1 VPRREG
7 SLKRVTGRAESIE
20 STARDGVEA
29 DMTLNDPV
37 AGSASSLPDLLLVED
52 NALHARLV
60 TTMLADIWPQGVPL
74 RHVKR
79 LEGALEAIRESRPD
93 CVLLDLVLPD
103 ASNLEAVDALVAAY
117 PAIPIVVL
125 SSHQDE
131 AMAVLA
137 IQAGAQDF
145 LVKGTATAESLGKAI
160 RYAVQR
166 RGSGAPGALSTPPGP
181 AAAAPDTPGPEDET
195 APAPG
200 HAILDAEGRML
211 YGGPEIADLL
221 GRSLDQIIGVPL
233 HDLAHPA
240 DHGLW
245 AEAFEAA
252 RTRTAGETGE
262 DVQVRYLH
270 PSGADIRVRVA
281 LLALHDAAGE
291 PAAFL
296 ATLHPTSEE
305 GTASSGAYAVL
316 SEWSAG

>member
-7 SLKRVTGRAESIE
+7 SLKRVTGWAESIE
-20 STARDGVEA
+20 STARNGVEA

-37 AGSASSLPDLLLVED
+37 SGSASSLPDLLLVED

-79 LEGALEAIRESRPD
+79 LEGALEAIRDSRPD

-166 RGSGAPGALSTPPGP
+166 RGTPEPVVPAAAPGP
-181 AAAAPDTPGPEDET
+181 AAAAPETPGPEDDG
-195 APAPG
+195 APG

-211 YGGPEIADLL
+211 YAGPEVADLL
-221 GRSLDQIIGVPL
+221 GRSLDQIVGIPL

-245 AEAFEAA
+245 DEAFAAA
-252 RTRTAGETGE
+252 RTRAAGEEGE
-262 DVQVRYLH
+262 DVLVRYLH

-281 LLALHDAAGE
+281 LIALHNAAGE
-291 PAAFL
+291 PSAFL

>member
-1 VPRREG
+1 
-7 SLKRVTGRAESIE
+7 
-20 STARDGVEA
+20 VEA

-37 AGSASSLPDLLLVED
+37 AGSAGSLPDLLLVED

-79 LEGALEAIRESRPD
+79 LEGALEAIQEARPD

-103 ASNLEAVDALVAAY
+103 ASNLEAVEALVAAY

-166 RGSGAPGALSTPPGP
+166 RGSPEAGGP
-181 AAAAPDTPGPEDET
+181 VAAAPPVPAPVVPDAPAPDDGT

-200 HAILDAEGRML
+200 HAILAADGCML
-211 YGGPEIADLL
+211 YAGPEIADLL

-233 HDLAHPA
+233 RDLAHPA

-245 AEAFEAA
+245 DEAFEAA
-252 RTRTAGETGE
+252 RTRAAGEAGE
-262 DVQVRYLH
+262 EVQVRYLH

-291 PAAFL
+291 PGAFL
-296 ATLHPTSEE
+296 ATLRPTSEE

-316 SEWSAG
+316 TEWSAG